1 MVDVFVIVVPLV
13 ILAIA
18 LVIGVVF
25 SFVPGKTRARKSIPV
40 VAFGAVVGII
50 GLLMAFLFNDLLD
63 SYVYSIGYFQDFAG
77 IFSGIDIPIIMY
89 NSELVALIVL
99 IAALEVGLASG
110 FGVSAA
116 IQGKRMKNQLVQ
128 PKTEV
133 APQEKNATI
142 PQANLT
148 GLVPNQANVNAA
160 NTPSPDEGLLH
171 DEETIMEL
179 FLYGTVTQIAPVIN
193 PAKPEGYSYSGIPR
207 LDWDTKHTT
216 EVLDGLVR
224 KGYLNAELVDKMVL
238 CQTCGSGNVR
248 IIKSCPECGSLSL
261 HKECLIEHFS
271 CGAVEHQNAF
281 ESKSGDLVCPKC
293 KTKLQLIGSDYRILP
308 PAYKCQSCNTLNSEP
323 KLLMKCVDCASTTE
337 LDDEPE
343 LMLYKY
349 TANAHMPTKALQRI
363 KPINNVTQYF
373 KNLGYTIIA
382 PAFVSGKSGTQHLFD
397 LLVLSKINWAELQP
411 SKNAVTKA
419 SGNTAVE
426 VLIADKL
433 IDLGELTGIYGKI
446 NDIDT
451 GFILFAIPG
460 LTPNARNY
468 AKANSIRVSEGKSIE
483 EALVNSNIPKVVDD
497 QKTVGELPVS
507 SNPNSV
513 KPNSRKE

>member
-1 MVDVFVIVVPLV
+1 MVDVSVFIVPLV
-13 ILAIA
+13 ILAVA
-18 LVIGVVF
+18 LVMGVIL
-25 SFVPGKTRARKSIPV
+25 SFVPGKTRARKAIPAV
-40 VAFGAVVGII
+40 GFGVTLGII
-50 GLLMAFLFNDLLD
+50 GLLAVFLFNDLLT
-63 SYVYSIGYFQDFAG
+63 SYVYSIGLFQDFAT
-77 IFSGIDIPIIMY
+77 IFSGIDLPIIMY
-89 NSELVALIVL
+89 NSELVAFIVL

-110 FGVSAA
+110 FGISAA
-116 IQGKRMKNQLVQ
+116 IQGKRTKTQLVE
-128 PKTEV
+128 PKVEV
-133 APQEKNATI
+133 ALQAETAKTV

-148 GLVPNQANVNAA
+148 GLVLDEPKNAA
-160 NTPSPDEGLLH
+160 AEAPSPDEELLH
-171 DEETIMEL
+171 DEQTLMEL

-193 PAKPEGYSYSGIPR
+193 PAKSEGYSYSGIPR
-207 LDWDTKHTT
+207 LDWEPKHTT
-216 EVLDGLVR
+216 EVLNGLVR

-238 CQTCGSGNVR
+238 CQTCGSANVR

-261 HKECLIEHFS
+261 QKENLIEHSS
-271 CGAVEHQNAF
+271 CGAVERQTAF
-281 ESKSGDLVCPKC
+281 ESKNGDLVCPKC
-293 KTKLQLIGSDYRILP
+293 RTKLQLNGSDYRILP
-308 PAYKCQSCNTLNSEP
+308 PAYKCLSCNTLNSEP

-363 KPINNVTQYF
+363 KPVNNVTQYF

-397 LLVLSKINWAELQP
+397 MLILNKINWAE
-411 SKNAVTKA
+411 SAHSENKVTKA

-426 VLIADKL
+426 VLISSKL
-433 IDLGELTGIYGKI
+433 INLAEVTSIYGKI

-460 LTPNARNY
+460 LTPNARSY

-483 EALVNSNIPKVVDD
+483 EALANSKIPKVVDD
-497 QKTVGELPVS
+497 HKPVGVL
-507 SNPNSV
+507 PNSTD
-513 KPNSRKE
+513 SISI